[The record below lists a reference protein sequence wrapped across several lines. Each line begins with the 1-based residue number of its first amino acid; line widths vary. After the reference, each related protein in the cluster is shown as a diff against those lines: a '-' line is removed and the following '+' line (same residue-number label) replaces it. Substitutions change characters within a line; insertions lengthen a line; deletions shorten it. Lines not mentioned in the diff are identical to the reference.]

1 MKHLLIFFL
10 FLFFSAPVAHSTDS
24 TLVLAEI
31 LAGKGVIT
39 AEQRDQVERAGPE
52 GAARILAGM
61 LLDKGLLTPAET
73 ARVDD
78 GVIRAAGS
86 NAARSTAPGI
96 VNASLVQ
103 TPQAASQLTA
113 QPAPAPAVTTQSKL
127 PLSLYGTIL
136 LNSFYDTGAVNI
148 EDVPVLS
155 AKRGT
160 DPFENFG
167 MTARQTRLGLRY
179 QGAAVAGGK
188 LSGQVEIDLFG
199 GKAALPNGINFDIV
213 RLRLAY
219 GRVDWKNFSLVAG
232 QDWEIFAPLNPTSLA
247 GFSVPDFSASGNPWI
262 RTPQIRAEL
271 RHTLSEKASM
281 QWQIA
286 ATDPN
291 VGDNATVFQTIRTPG
306 IGEHGRMPGID
317 SRLAFTS
324 RIQGGDATVALSSH
338 YNRGKN
344 LGTIGNVTVDRSV
357 DSWGVAADYML
368 PLTKRFSLTGELYE
382 GRALGIFSA
391 SLGQAVLPVGTR
403 GEHGVETRGGWTQAQ
418 FNIAARWQA
427 NLGYGL
433 EAPDA
438 SELRTGD
445 RSKNQTYM
453 TNLMFKISPNR
464 PSPGSGDDFLPA
476 TEINRRRTT
485 SAIRQTWPSAIPS
498 NLVSSRRVSRAEA
511 PGTICNCL
519 APF

>member
-1 MKHLLIFFL
+1 MKRIAMLLLLLLI
-10 FLFFSAPVAHSTDS
+10 AVPVAYSADS
-24 TLVLAEI
+24 SLVLAEI
-31 LAGKGVIT
+31 LAKKGVIT
-39 AEQRDQVERAGPE
+39 ADQRDQVERAGPE

-61 LLDKGLLTPAET
+61 LLEKGLLTPAEA
-73 ARVDD
+73 ARVDGGANRTGD
-78 GVIRAAGS
+78 RIGAP
-86 NAARSTAPGI
+86 NAAATI

-103 TPQAASQLTA
+103 PPQTASQLTS
-113 QPAPAPAVTTQSKL
+113 PPPSSPAVTTQSKL

-136 LNSFYDTGAVNI
+136 LNSFYNTGPVNI

-232 QDWEIFAPLNPTSLA
+232 QDWSIFAPLNPTSLA
-247 GFSVPDFSASGNPWI
+247 GFSIPDFSASGNPWI
-262 RTPQIRAEL
+262 RTPQLRAEL
-271 RHTLSEKASM
+271 RHTFSEKASM

-291 VGDNATVFQTIRTPG
+291 VGDNPSVFQTIRTPG

-317 SRLAFTS
+317 SRLSFTS

-344 LGTIGNVTVDRSV
+344 LGTIGNVAADRSV

-368 PLTKRFSLTGELYE
+368 PLHKRFSLTGELYE

-403 GEHGVETRGGWTQAQ
+403 GEHGVETRGGWAQAQ

-453 TNLMFKISPNR
+453 TNIMFKISPALTFAWEWR
-464 PSPGSGDDFLPA
+464 RFLTSYRNQPPA
-476 TEINRRRTT
+476 NDISDQANMAVGYT
-485 SAIRQTWPSAIPS
+485 
-498 NLVSSRRVSRAEA
+498 
-511 PGTICNCL
+511 
-519 APF
+519 F